1 MTKKV
6 IVAENLMKSYGESK
20 VLKGISLSVYK
31 GEVFG
36 FVGHNGAGKST
47 LIHTLTGI
55 INKTSGTFHILGT
68 SGDQLNKVKKR
79 IGVMP
84 DITNLYHDMRG
95 INFLKYMGSIVGDKC
110 TRDEYKNL
118 LHSVGLEDA
127 GMKKIKNYSFGMKK
141 KISIAQALLG
151 DPEIIFLDEPTSG
164 LDPESAIHIREMITK
179 LQKSGK
185 TIFLTSHNL
194 DEIERISDRVG
205 IISDGVIKKLGTPR
219 ELKTETAKGIGIS
232 VRTKPILTASKTFEL
247 SNDLGMNLTFV
258 DTKKDYALLNVTS
271 DEEIPK
277 LSKGLIESGV
287 QLYELKVVES
297 TLEEVFINA

>member
-6 IVAENLMKSYGESK
+6 IVAKNLMKSYGEST

-55 INKTSGTFHILGT
+55 INKTSGTFHIFDIPGV
-68 SGDQLNKVKKR
+68 QLDKVKER

-84 DITNLYHDMRG
+84 DISNLYRDMRG
-95 INFLKYMGSIVGDKC
+95 INFLKYMGSIVGDK
-110 TRDEYKNL
+110 RPREEYENL
-118 LHSVGLEDA
+118 LHRVGLEGA
-127 GMKKIKNYSFGMKK
+127 GMKKIKTYSFGMKK

-151 DPEIIFLDEPTSG
+151 DPEILFLDEPTSG
-164 LDPESAIHIREMITK
+164 LDPESAIDIRKMITE
-179 LQKSGK
+179 LQKRGK

-194 DEIERISDRVG
+194 DEIEKISDRVG

-219 ELKTETAKGIGIS
+219 ELKTEAAKGIGVS
-232 VRTKPILTASKTFEL
+232 VRTKPNLTASKTLEL
-247 SNDLGMNLTFV
+247 SIDLGINLTFV
-258 DTKKDYALLNVTS
+258 GQKKEYSLLNVAS

-277 LSKGLIESGV
+277 LSEGLIESGV
-287 QLYELKVVES
+287 QLYELKVEES
-297 TLEEVFINA
+297 TLEEVFMNA